1 MGVSKFSK
9 VRLLHFFYARGRL
22 SKDFV
27 LILSKIQIS
36 QMSWSRVT
44 EDSKNNKNGDIL
56 NDLVKQL
63 WSFLHTQFNCP

>member
-9 VRLLHFFYARGRL
+9 VRLLHFFYAL
-22 SKDFV
+22 KDFV
-27 LILSKIQIS
+27 LILSKIQIY

-63 WSFLHTQFNCP
+63 

>member
-9 VRLLHFFYARGRL
+9 VRLLRFFYAGGRL

-27 LILSKIQIS
+27 FILSRIQIS
-36 QMSWSRVT
+36 QISWSRVT

-56 NDLVKQL
+56 NNLVKQL
-63 WSFLHTQFNCP
+63 WSFFAYSI